1 MGCTQRKCNR
11 RVQVSQGV
19 SDLHPLLFDAEK
31 VHTMGRG
38 INRRSTL
45 AAAKRVIHYLC
56 YVLRD
61 CILRRVI
68 GAVTRLKF
76 SEGSKGEL
84 ERVQIK
90 PRLCT
95 VYSVF
100 SSGTL
105 LTEPHNRI
113 LFMADERF

>member
-45 AAAKRVIHYLC
+45 ATGCSQESHPLSVLCVKRLH
-56 YVLRD
+56 
-61 CILRRVI
+61 
-68 GAVTRLKF
+68 
-76 SEGSKGEL
+76 
-84 ERVQIK
+84 
-90 PRLCT
+90 
-95 VYSVF
+95 
-100 SSGTL
+100 
-105 LTEPHNRI
+105 LTAGNRCSN
-113 LFMADERF
+113 